1 MMEKKVSKRE
11 HLKNKKRVVIKIG
24 SSSLVHHETGRLNF
38 PKMEILVREVADLHN
53 KGVSVVLVSSG
64 AIAVGKAAMGITEV
78 TSVQAKQACAAIGQ
92 VRLLSIYQKFFSEY
106 GLNSAQILMTKDTFT
121 DTESR
126 RHARN
131 TFEQLL
137 AMGVIPIVNENDT
150 ISTAEIEFGDNDRLS
165 AVVAALIGAD
175 LLLLMSDIDGL
186 YTDDPRT
193 CKDAKFIPV
202 VEKLD
207 ETFMNMGKGSTGS
220 RFGSGGMNTKL
231 IAADIA
237 TSAGCDMIIANASD
251 FHIIHKL
258 VEGREFGTIFLANPK
273 AEFYLL
279 DYLENYR

>member
-11 HLKNKKRVVIKIG
+11 HLKNKRRVVIKIG
-24 SSSLVHHETGRLNF
+24 SSSLVHQETGRLNF

-92 VRLLSIYQKFFSEY
+92 VRLLSIYQKFFAEY

-150 ISTAEIEFGDNDRLS
+150 IST
-165 AVVAALIGAD
+165 
-175 LLLLMSDIDGL
+175 
-186 YTDDPRT
+186 PRT
-193 CKDAKFIPV
+193 CKDAKFIPI

-207 ETFMNMGKGSTGS
+207 ESFMNMGKGSTGS

-273 AEFYLL
+273 EEFYLL
-279 DYLENYR
+279 DYLENA

>member
-92 VRLLSIYQKFFSEY
+92 VRLLSIYQKFFAEY

-193 CKDAKFIPV
+193 
-202 VEKLD
+202 
-207 ETFMNMGKGSTGS
+207 
-220 RFGSGGMNTKL
+220 
-231 IAADIA
+231 
-237 TSAGCDMIIANASD
+237 
-251 FHIIHKL
+251 
-258 VEGREFGTIFLANPK
+258 
-273 AEFYLL
+273 
-279 DYLENYR
+279 

>member
-1 MMEKKVSKRE
+1 MSKRE
-11 HLKNKKRVVIKIG
+11 HLKNKRRVVIKIG
-24 SSSLVHHETGRLNF
+24 SSSLVHQETGRLNF
-38 PKMEILVREVADLHN
+38 PKMEVLVREVADLHN
-53 KGVSVVLVSSG
+53 KGVAVVLVSSG

-165 AVVAALIGAD
+165 AVVAALRQRRHEHKAHRCGYCYIGRLRYDHRQRFGLPHYSQARGRQGVRHYFPCQSQGGVLSPGLPRK
-175 LLLLMSDIDGL
+175 LLI
-186 YTDDPRT
+186 YTD
-193 CKDAKFIPV
+193 
-202 VEKLD
+202 L
-207 ETFMNMGKGSTGS
+207 
-220 RFGSGGMNTKL
+220 
-231 IAADIA
+231 
-237 TSAGCDMIIANASD
+237 
-251 FHIIHKL
+251 
-258 VEGREFGTIFLANPK
+258 
-273 AEFYLL
+273 
-279 DYLENYR
+279 

>member
-1 MMEKKVSKRE
+1 
-11 HLKNKKRVVIKIG
+11 
-24 SSSLVHHETGRLNF
+24 
-38 PKMEILVREVADLHN
+38 MEILVREVADLHN

-92 VRLLSIYQKFFSEY
+92 VRLLSIYQKFFAEY

-193 CKDAKFIPV
+193 CKDARFIPV

-220 RFGSGGMNTKL
+220 RFGSGGMNT
-231 IAADIA
+231 
-237 TSAGCDMIIANASD
+237 
-251 FHIIHKL
+251 
-258 VEGREFGTIFLANPK
+258 
-273 AEFYLL
+273 
-279 DYLENYR
+279 